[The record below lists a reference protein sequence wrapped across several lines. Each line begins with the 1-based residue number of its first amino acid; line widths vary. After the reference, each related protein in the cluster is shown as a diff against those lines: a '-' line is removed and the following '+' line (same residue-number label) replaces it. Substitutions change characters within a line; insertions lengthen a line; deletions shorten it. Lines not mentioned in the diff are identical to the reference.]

1 MQCVDGFLELGGVH
15 HTVDAA
21 RVPDANLSQHVPSPK
36 IVEGEGSP
44 QLLERENKT
53 RL

>member
-1 MQCVDGFLELGGVH
+1 MQYADGFLDLGDVH

-21 RVPDANLSQHVPSPK
+21 RVPDANLSQHIPSPE
-36 IVEGEGSP
+36 IVEGEGSR